1 MDSRR
6 EKKSHRRQ
14 LAARLSLEW
23 TGENH
28 LRHTKFIALR
38 DDKPAHEVRREL

>member
-1 MDSRR
+1 
-6 EKKSHRRQ
+6 
-14 LAARLSLEW
+14 LEW

-38 DDKPAHEVRREL
+38 DDKPPGDVRRE